1 MADESGLERELL
13 PDVVPA
19 TIEEAM
25 ASDPFGLLKEEGEE
39 IFEVEHVSSART
51 SPQSLA
57 RRRPAEDFSSFEQ
70 LFVDCQEDLRVGRR
84 RLVPFRKPSEIAPAM
99 FFVLAGV
106 LLYVAD
112 IRPLR
117 PDRSR
122 KANARTRCIFENGSE
137 ADLLMQSLASGLYR
151 DGSRVTGTE

>member
-1 MADESGLERELL
+1 M
-13 PDVVPA
+13 
-19 TIEEAM
+19 
-25 ASDPFGLLKEEGEE
+25 
-39 IFEVEHVSSART
+39 SSART